1 MKLKRKLSPA
11 VIDELRPAGAPYR
24 VWDTVEPALFI
35 RIQPSGI
42 RSWNV
47 QYARSTSRSLG
58 KWPGLTVEA
67 ARTRARNAL
76 IETTAHGKPI
86 AVIERG
92 KPKPKTLRDFVEQ
105 EYRPWAE
112 ANQKWGGGS
121 AARIL
126 AQFAD
131 FADTS
136 LDGLE
141 AKAVEDWRTKR
152 LQDGV
157 GLNTCNRDLAALKS
171 AMAKAKAWKFIAV
184 NPLIEV
190 QQAKVDSTRKRYL
203 SDAEERRLR
212 KALANRDANGRD
224 ARARANDWRAE
235 RGKEKLKPL
244 DYSDHLTP
252 AVLLSLNTGLRRGE
266 LTQLEWPDID
276 FNARSLT
283 VRAAASKSGKR
294 REIPLNAEAVDILK
308 RWKKQIGGE
317 GRLFPFYD
325 LKTAWTALLVAA
337 KIANLRWHDLRHT
350 FASKLVNA
358 GVDLNAVRELL
369 GHADLKMTLRY
380 SHSKQSH
387 LANAVARLA
396 SK

>member
-1 MKLKRKLSPA
+1 
-11 VIDELRPAGAPYR
+11 
-24 VWDTVEPALFI
+24 
-35 RIQPSGI
+35 
-42 RSWNV
+42 
-47 QYARSTSRSLG
+47 
-58 KWPGLTVEA
+58 
-67 ARTRARNAL
+67 
-76 IETTAHGKPI
+76 
-86 AVIERG
+86 
-92 KPKPKTLRDFVEQ
+92 
-105 EYRPWAE
+105 
-112 ANQKWGGGS
+112 
-121 AARIL
+121 
-126 AQFAD
+126 
-131 FADTS
+131 
-136 LDGLE
+136 
-141 AKAVEDWRTKR
+141 
-152 LQDGV
+152 
-157 GLNTCNRDLAALKS
+157 
-171 AMAKAKAWKFIAV
+171 
-184 NPLIEV
+184 LIEV